1 MIVFIFF
8 SCFLCLFHPSIASN
22 NSAKDDLDVY
32 IVLVKDPD
40 GAKVGQHHH
49 TESWHKSLLST
60 VIPDY
65 SSKFIY
71 SYNRVANGFAA
82 RLTKSEVES
91 LSKQDWFI
99 KSFPAGTYKP
109 ATTHSSFFLGL
120 QNSNKKSDSVWNSTN
135 MGEGIIIGVL
145 DTGISPGH
153 PSFRDEGLPPP
164 PAKWKGHCDF
174 NASVCNNKL
183 IGARTIVNASGDL
196 DHFPPTDIL
205 GHGTHVSSTA
215 AGAFVNHAGVLG
227 SGVGTASG
235 VAPRAHLAFY
245 KICAALDKC
254 SGADLL
260 KAIEIAVDDGVDV
273 ISMSFTASDDEALQL
288 KGVHNPLSTNVISV
302 GAFYAMLHGVFVSC
316 CASNRGPNF
325 GTIDNDFPWLLTVG
339 ASTTDRRF
347 SSTVELGNGVQINGE
362 ALSQPKSW
370 GEDMKPLIYLRTC
383 EYNLD
388 KRQIQ
393 GKIVV
398 CGVPFDLRWK
408 TPQQADQLVIDAGAA
423 GLIIINDRKLGA
435 IKTLN
440 ILPTTY
446 VNYDDAVKIIS
457 YIRSSP
463 KASATFRF
471 KGSVTNLRSPVVGGF
486 SSRGPSNKLPR
497 ILKPDIVGPGVDIL
511 AAYPPDALVDEGAA
525 KSLEFTFMSGTSMSA
540 PHLAGVGALI
550 KKAHPDWSTAAIKSS
565 IMTTAYVIDRSGKSR
580 ITNVNDHPADF
591 YSLGAGH
598 VDPKKAMDP
607 GLVYD
612 MKPEE
617 YIPFLCGLRLTDE
630 EVKTIISPLPAVK
643 CSRVKSISQEQL
655 NYPSMVVSLKLKST
669 MVIQRT
675 VKNVGDAKSTY
686 TAKIDVPNGVSAR
699 VTPAIL
705 CFNKK
710 NEMKSFNVSFTWNKG
725 QPAYE
730 EGQLSWISSSTH
742 TQHIVRSPI
751 VINKAFSNG
760 STVFPNGELFE
771 SGY

>member
-1 MIVFIFF
+1 MESRSMTALIFF
-8 SCFLCLFHPSIASN
+8 SCFLYLFHPSIASN

-32 IVLVKDPD
+32 IVLVKDPDD

-82 RLTKSEVES
+82 RLTKSDVKA

-99 KSFPAGTYKP
+99 KAFPAGTYKP

-196 DHFPPTDIL
+196 DHFPPTDME

-245 KICAALDKC
+245 KICLALDKC
-254 SGADLL
+254 NGADLL

-273 ISMSFTASDDEALQL
+273 ISMSFSDDSLQL
-288 KGVHNPLSTNVISV
+288 KEGLRLSNSAISI
-302 GAFYAMLHGVFVSC
+302 GSFYAILHGVFVSC
-316 CASNRGPNF
+316 SGGNRGPVF
-325 GTIDNDFPWLLTVG
+325 GTLDNDIPWLLTVG

-347 SSTVELGNGVQINGE
+347 SSIVELGNGVKINGE

-370 GEDMKPLIYLRTC
+370 SEDMKQLIYLRTC

-398 CGVPFDLRWK
+398 CDPFDLSTK
-408 TPQQADQLVIDAGAA
+408 TPKQAEQPVIDAGAA
-423 GLIIINDRKLGA
+423 GLIIINIKEIGA
-435 IKTLN
+435 TKKQQ

-446 VNYDDAVKIIS
+446 VNYDDGAKIIS

-463 KASATFRF
+463 KASATFHF
-471 KGSVTNLRSPVVGGF
+471 KGSVMNPRSPVVAGF
-486 SSRGPSNKLPR
+486 SSRGPSREIPR
-497 ILKPDIVGPGVDIL
+497 ILKPDIVGPGVDIV
-511 AAYPPDALVDEGAA
+511 AAYPPNASVVDGPAE
-525 KSLEFTFMSGTSMSA
+525 SLEFTFMSGTSMA
-540 PHLAGVGALI
+540 TPHLAGVGALI
-550 KKAHPDWSTAAIKSS
+550 KKTHPDWSPAAIKSS
-565 IMTTAYVIDRSGKSR
+565 IMTTAYVLDRSGKSI

-591 YSLGAGH
+591 FSLGAGH

-686 TAKIDVPNGVSAR
+686 TAKIDVPSGVSAR

-705 CFNKK
+705 RFNKK

-725 QPAYE
+725 QPAYA
-730 EGQLSWISSSTH
+730 EGQLSWIS

-751 VINKAFSNG
+751 IINKAFSNG
-760 STVFPNGELFE
+760 STLLPNGEMFY
-771 SGY
+771 SGYL